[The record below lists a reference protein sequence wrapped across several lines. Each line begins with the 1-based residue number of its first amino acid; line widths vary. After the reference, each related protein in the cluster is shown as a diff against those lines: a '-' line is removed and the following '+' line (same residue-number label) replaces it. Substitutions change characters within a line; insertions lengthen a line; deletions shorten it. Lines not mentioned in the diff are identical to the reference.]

1 MIDARR
7 KVRIMQDIVILVQEK
22 NLLSEMQKR
31 KNFIKVG
38 EIERRLDWPIRIRSK
53 YGPLDAKD
61 YYSRKLRS
69 DIDEH
74 NAVLNSIEEDI
85 LLNQ

>member
-1 MIDARR
+1 
-7 KVRIMQDIVILVQEK
+7 MQDIVILLQEK
-22 NLLSEMQKR
+22 NLILEIQGR
-31 KNFIKVG
+31 KNFVAVG
-38 EIERRLDWPIRIRSK
+38 EIERNLDWPILIKSK
-53 YGPLDAKD
+53 YGPMDAKD
-61 YYSRKLRS
+61 YYSRKLRH